1 MDQNNTHLNTT
12 HASVMNDPIHGVMS
26 FEGELRLLLK
36 DIIDHDVFQRLRH
49 IKQLGMTDLV
59 FPSAVHTRF
68 NHCIGACYVALQMAH
83 HLNLSLSEKKHVL
96 AATVLHDI
104 GHGPFSHAFEK
115 FLVHHNGQMIR
126 HELWTPYFLRDFDAV
141 FQRHGLDKSILLNLI
156 SSKGGGPKSIAASIV
171 SSQLDADRLDYLLRD
186 SHFCGVLYGK
196 ADIQWI
202 LKHLTVVA
210 DPKTGSPAIGVRRKG
225 WRAVEHFLLCRRM
238 MTYNVYRHPKK
249 EIIEKT
255 LVYFL
260 TFLMQAVENE
270 AALIQKLEI
279 PINTHLRGFLQK
291 AHLLIQGTLTPD
303 AFLEEAFVPY
313 QILTDVDLWMQI
325 RDLATRRTALLGHI
339 PCDSALYK
347 CMEMSKR
354 LYERQLPRYHPIQ
367 RGAEESITKLIDDYR
382 DKHLIHP
389 WQAYLFKT
397 RVKAYENDP
406 PLLVVDEAG
415 GVDTISSYSQLL
427 NHLSDVSD
435 EDSYVAIDPILNSK
449 THLNAKTHGAFL
461 NALKPL
467 IIVKRNAHFD

>member
-1 MDQNNTHLNTT
+1 MDQNTAPLSVLHT
-12 HASVMNDPIHGVMS
+12 SVMNDPIHGVMS

-36 DIIDHDVFQRLRH
+36 DIIDQDVFQRLRH

-83 HLNLSLSEKKHVL
+83 HLNLSSLEKKHVL

-126 HELWTPYFLRDFDAV
+126 HELWTPYFLSSFDGV
-141 FQRHGLDKSILLNLI
+141 FLRHGLDKGTLLNLI
-156 SSKGGGPKSIAASIV
+156 SSKGEGPKSIAASIV

-210 DPKTGSPAIGVRRKG
+210 DPKTGSPSIGVRRKG

-249 EIIEKT
+249 EIIETT

-260 TFLMQAVENE
+260 TFLMQAVEE
-270 AALIQKLEI
+270 EGALIQNLVI
-279 PINTHLRGFLQK
+279 PINTHLRAFLQK
-291 AHLLIQGTLTPD
+291 AHLLIQGALTPEV
-303 AFLEEAFVPY
+303 FLEEAFVPY

-325 RDLATRRTALLGHI
+325 RDLATRRTALLGRI
-339 PCDSALYK
+339 PADSALYK

-354 LYERQLPRYHPIQ
+354 LYERHLPRYHPIQ
-367 RGAEESITKLIDDYR
+367 RGAEATITKLINDHQDA
-382 DKHLIHP
+382 KLIQS
-389 WQAYLFKT
+389 WQVYPFKT
-397 RVKAYENDP
+397 RVKAYENHP
-406 PLLVVDEAG
+406 PLLIVDEAG

-427 NHLSDVSD
+427 NHLSDVCD
-435 EDSYVAIDPILNSK
+435 EDSYLAIDPSL
-449 THLNAKTHGAFL
+449 TPQTHGAFL
-461 NALKPL
+461 DTLRPL
-467 IIVKRNAHFD
+467 IIVKNRSQFD